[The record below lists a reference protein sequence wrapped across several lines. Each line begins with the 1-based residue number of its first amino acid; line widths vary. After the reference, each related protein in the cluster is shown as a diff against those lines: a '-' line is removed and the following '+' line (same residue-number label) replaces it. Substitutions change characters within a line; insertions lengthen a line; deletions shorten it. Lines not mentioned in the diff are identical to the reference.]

1 MGRPPAGHRRSRS
14 IESGGSGALAEPG
27 DAFRAELERIGSAA
41 ALQRRGSASGE
52 PAGAPAA
59 AASAARGPGSAKE
72 EEKVAPQLGAKDVGG
87 RREEA
92 ALISWDEL
100 DAQRDVYRAVA
111 TADGRHALVR
121 SPSGARPVHGRL
133 LSVGFFKD
141 PSRHVSRLTCFT
153 ELYGGS
159 EAAEAPC
166 SIVPPGPFALA
177 RLARV
182 PGHLPEGSA
191 ESGA

>member
-1 MGRPPAGHRRSRS
+1 VGRPPAGHRRSRS

-41 ALQRRGSASGE
+41 ALQRRSSASGE

-59 AASAARGPGSAKE
+59 AASAARGPESAK

-87 RREEA
+87 QEEA